1 MILKHIMNNQI
12 LKNSLNYL
20 SLQNKRADKNCYNKD
35 LYIIQAVYNKN
46 IEKTINN
53 NRMTEM

>member
-1 MILKHIMNNQI
+1 MNNQI

-20 SLQNKRADKNCYNKD
+20 SLQNKRADKNCHNKD
-35 LYIIQAVYNKN
+35 LYIIQAVFNKN

-53 NRMTEM
+53 NRMTQM